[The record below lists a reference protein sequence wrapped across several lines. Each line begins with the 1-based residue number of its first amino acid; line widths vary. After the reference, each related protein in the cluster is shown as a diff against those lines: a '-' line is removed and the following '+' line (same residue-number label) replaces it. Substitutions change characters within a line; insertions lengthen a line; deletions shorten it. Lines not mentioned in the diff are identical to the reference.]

1 MSGNIIRNRL
11 GGLFLGK
18 ELKHSMYRIRQGWT
32 DQGCLRTSASGIL
45 QTHLPTLQINT
56 SLSLIQGCYTSTQFI
71 GPKIYRLAL
80 LTLTAQIKHSSD
92 AVFAIIQINSVF
104 ALVLLSG
111 LVDLKPKPFI
121 CHPRLDPLW
130 SSNLG
135 ISNGGGMAI
144 KEDIFFLFYFLLE
157 SNIIKLLDCLNV
169 VQRYN
174 LIVQLFTV

>member
-1 MSGNIIRNRL
+1 
-11 GGLFLGK
+11 
-18 ELKHSMYRIRQGWT
+18 MYRIRQGWT

-45 QTHLPTLQINT
+45 QTRLPTLQIST
-56 SLSLIQGCYTSTQFI
+56 SLSLIQGCYTSQFI

-92 AVFAIIQINSVF
+92 AVFAIEQINSVF
-104 ALVLLSG
+104 ALVLLGG

-135 ISNGGGMAI
+135 ISNGGGMQTI
-144 KEDIFFLFYFLLE
+144 KEDIFFLLYFLLE
-157 SNIIKLLDCLNV
+157 SNKIKLLGGLNV
-169 VQRYN
+169 V
-174 LIVQLFTV
+174 

>member
-1 MSGNIIRNRL
+1 MSGNVIRNRL

-18 ELKHSMYRIRQGWT
+18 EHKHSMYRIRQGWA

-56 SLSLIQGCYTSTQFI
+56 SLSLIQGCYTSQFI

-92 AVFAIIQINSVF
+92 AVFAIEQINSVF
-104 ALVLLSG
+104 ALVLLGG

-121 CHPRLDPLW
+121 CHPGLDPL
-130 SSNLG
+130 
-135 ISNGGGMAI
+135 
-144 KEDIFFLFYFLLE
+144 
-157 SNIIKLLDCLNV
+157 
-169 VQRYN
+169 
-174 LIVQLFTV
+174 